1 MTDAAVKKLIKISKK
16 RGYMTIDQLNGVL
29 PSEEVSAE
37 QLDDIMTMLSEMGIN
52 LVEEEDAE
60 EEAASRELTEG
71 GEKAVVTTKK
81 REPTDRTDDPVRM
94 YLREM
99 GTVELLS
106 REGEISIA
114 KRIEAGRET
123 GIILPRQTDDEIG
136 MNMNTGA
143 LLDHC
148 KIVFGQFGVDFP
160 AYSNTG
166 IWIESLHSHLKLY
179 ASGGKSGQ

>member
-29 PSEEVSAE
+29 PSEDVSAE

-94 YLREM
+94 YF
-99 GTVELLS
+99 
-106 REGEISIA
+106 A
-114 KRIEAGRET
+114 
-123 GIILPRQTDDEIG
+123 
-136 MNMNTGA
+136 
-143 LLDHC
+143 
-148 KIVFGQFGVDFP
+148 
-160 AYSNTG
+160 
-166 IWIESLHSHLKLY
+166 
-179 ASGGKSGQ
+179 